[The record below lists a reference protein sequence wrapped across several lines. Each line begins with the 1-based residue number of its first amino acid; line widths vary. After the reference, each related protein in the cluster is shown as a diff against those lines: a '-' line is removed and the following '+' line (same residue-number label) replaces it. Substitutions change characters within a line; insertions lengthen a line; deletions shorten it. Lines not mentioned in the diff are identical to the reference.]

1 MINHASVSDTV
12 TSHIY
17 RLYIFIT
24 YILISVTV
32 IERLKLLKL
41 PTVAYRRLTGDMIE
55 VYKIMHELYDNE
67 SAPNLLKWEDVT
79 LRSGN
84 RGHSLKIF
92 TQRAKINLRKNAF
105 PTLRLCNT
113 S

>member
-1 MINHASVSDTV
+1 
-12 TSHIY
+12 
-17 RLYIFIT
+17 
-24 YILISVTV
+24 
-32 IERLKLLKL
+32 
-41 PTVAYRRLTGDMIE
+41 MIE

-92 TQRAKINLRKNAF
+92 TQRATIYLRKNAF
-105 PTLRLCNT
+105 LLAWLNHGIVSQTL
-113 S
+113 